1 MGVVLNMKKI
11 IIDTLGSDNGPETIL
26 DGAKLILD
34 SNPNIGLIIAGDKE
48 LIQKHD
54 LDFSR
59 IEIINAKDTVTNF
72 DNPLMSM
79 YEGKQVSIFKAM
91 EELAK
96 GEAIGMITA
105 GNSGAVLVGAVK
117 FLLTPEK
124 TRPCLAAIMPNT
136 QGGYT
141 ALVDTGASIDVGP
154 NQLHQFAKLGRD
166 FMKKLYKINNPR
178 IGLLSNGSE
187 PTKGNKVTKEA
198 YKILEADESL
208 NFVGNIEGNKTLS
221 GLCDVL
227 VCDGFAGNQVLK
239 NSEGMAVNLIT
250 EMIKYAK
257 KTNNEQHVMPLVGY
271 LMKTYDFES
280 LGAGI
285 LLGVKAPVIKCRGSS
300 KKEAILSASTI
311 LINMSEDKNIYDG
324 KDSHRK

>member
-1 MGVVLNMKKI
+1 MTHKI
-11 IIDTLGSDNGPETIL
+11 IIDTLGSDNGPEEIL
-26 DGAKLILD
+26 AGANLILEKY
-34 SNPNIGLIIAGDKE
+34 PEIELIIAGDAK
-48 LIQKHD
+48 LISN
-54 LDFSR
+54 LFPNENR
-59 IEIINAKDTVTNF
+59 VTIIDAPDTVTNF
-72 DNPLMSM
+72 DNPLLSL
-79 YEGKQVSIFKAM
+79 YEGKVVSIFKAM
-91 EELAK
+91 EELSK
-96 GEAIGMITA
+96 GEAIGMISA
-105 GNSGAVLVGAVK
+105 GNSGAILVGAVK
-117 FLLTPEK
+117 YLLLPEK
-124 TRPCLAAIMPNT
+124 IRPCLAAVMPNT

-154 NQLHQFAKLGRD
+154 AQLHTFAKLGRD
-166 FMKKLYKINNPR
+166 FMKKLYKIENPR

-198 YKILEADESL
+198 YKVLEADKSL

-257 KTNNEQHVMPLVGY
+257 KTGEEAHVMPLVGY

-300 KKEAILSASTI
+300 KKEAILSAASI
-311 LINMSEDKNIYDG
+311 LINMSEDKNIYEG

>member
-1 MGVVLNMKKI
+1 MKKI
-11 IIDTLGSDNGPETIL
+11 IIDTLGSDNGPSEIL
-26 DGAKLILD
+26 AGAKLVLD
-34 SNPNIGLIIAGDKE
+34 KNPDVKLIIAGDKK
-48 LIQKHD
+48 LIQESD

-59 IEIINAKDTVTNF
+59 VEIIDAPDTVTNF
-72 DNPLMSM
+72 DNPLMSL
-79 YEGKQVSIFKAM
+79 YEGKVVSIFKAM
-91 EELAK
+91 EELSK
-96 GEAIGMITA
+96 GEAIGMVTA

-117 FLLTPEK
+117 YLLTPEK

-136 QGGYT
+136 KGGYT

-154 NQLHQFAKLGRD
+154 AQLHIFAKLGRD
-166 FMKKLYKINNPR
+166 FMKKLYKIDNPR
-178 IGLLSNGSE
+178 VGLLSNGSE

-198 YKILEADESL
+198 FKLLEADKTI
-208 NFVGNIEGNKTLS
+208 NFVGNIEGNKTLN

-250 EMIKYAK
+250 EMVKYAK
-257 KTNNEQHVMPLVGY
+257 KSGDEAHIMPLVGY
-271 LMKTYDFES
+271 LMKTYDFET

-300 KKEAILSASTI
+300 KKEAIESAINI
-311 LINMSEDKNIYDG
+311 LVNLHDDKNIYSG
-324 KDSHRK
+324 KDDHRR

>member
-1 MGVVLNMKKI
+1 MKKI
-11 IIDTLGSDNGPETIL
+11 IIDTLGSDNGPSAIL

-34 SNPNIGLIIAGDKE
+34 NHKDVELIIVGDE
-48 LIQKHD
+48 SLIKQHD

-59 IEIINAKDTVTNF
+59 VSIIDAPDTVTNF
-72 DNPLMSM
+72 DNPLLSL
-79 YEGKQVSIFKAM
+79 YEGKVVSIFKGM
-91 EELAK
+91 EELSK
-96 GEAIGMITA
+96 GEAIGMVTA

-117 FLLTPEK
+117 YLLTPEK

-141 ALVDTGASIDVGP
+141 CLVDTGASIDVGP
-154 NQLHQFAKLGRD
+154 MQLHTFAKLGRD
-166 FMKKLYKINNPR
+166 FMKKLYKLDNPR

-198 YKILEADESL
+198 YKILEADKDL

-250 EMIKYAK
+250 EMVKYAK
-257 KTNNEQHVMPLVGY
+257 KTGNEAHVMPLVGY

-285 LLGVKAPVIKCRGSS
+285 VLGVSHPVIKCRGSS
-300 KKEAILSASTI
+300 KKEAILSAASI
-311 LINMSEDKNIYDG
+311 LINMHDDKNIYEG
-324 KDSHRK
+324 KDSHRR

>member
-1 MGVVLNMKKI
+1 MKQKI
-11 IIDTLGSDNGPETIL
+11 IIDTLGSDRGPEEML
-26 DGAKLILD
+26 AGANLILEKY
-34 SNPNIGLIIAGDKE
+34 PEVELLIAGDKK
-48 LIQKHD
+48 LIEEKISD
-54 LDFSR
+54 KSR
-59 IEIINAKDTVTNF
+59 INIIDAPDTVTNF
-72 DNPLMSM
+72 DNPLLSL
-79 YEGKQVSIFKAM
+79 YEGKVVSIFKAM
-91 EELAK
+91 EELSK
-96 GEAIGMITA
+96 GDAIGLVSA
-105 GNSGAVLVGAVK
+105 GNSGAILVGAVK
-117 FLLTPEK
+117 YLLTPEK
-124 TRPCLAAIMPNT
+124 YRPCLAAVMPNT

-141 ALVDTGASIDVGP
+141 CLVDTGASIDVGP
-154 NQLHQFAKLGRD
+154 AQLHIFAKLGRD
-166 FMKKLYKINNPR
+166 FMKKLYKIENPR

-257 KTNNEQHVMPLVGY
+257 KTGNEEHVMPLVGY

-285 LLGVKAPVIKCRGSS
+285 LLGVKAPVIKIRGSS
-300 KKEAILSASTI
+300 KKEAVLGATAV
-311 LINMSEDKNIYDG
+311 LINMNENKTIYEGRDE
-324 KDSHRK
+324 HRK

>member
-1 MGVVLNMKKI
+1 MKKI
-11 IIDTLGSDNGPETIL
+11 IIDTLGSDNGPSEIL
-26 DGAKLILD
+26 NGAKLILD
-34 SNPNIGLIIAGDKE
+34 NNKDVELIIVGDE
-48 LIQKHD
+48 SLIKQHD

-59 IEIINAKDTVTNF
+59 VTIINAPDTVTNF
-72 DNPLMSM
+72 DNPLLSL
-79 YEGKQVSIFKAM
+79 YEGKVVSIFKGM
-91 EELAK
+91 EELSK
-96 GEAIGMITA
+96 GEAIGMVTA

-117 FLLTPEK
+117 YLLTPEK

-141 ALVDTGASIDVGP
+141 CLVDTGASIDVGP
-154 NQLHQFAKLGRD
+154 MQLHTFAKLGRD
-166 FMKKLYKINNPR
+166 FMKKLYKLDNPR

-198 YKILEADESL
+198 YKILEADKDL

-250 EMIKYAK
+250 EMVKYAK
-257 KTNNEQHVMPLVGY
+257 KTNNEAHVMPLVGY

-285 LLGVKAPVIKCRGSS
+285 VLGVSHPVIKCRGSS
-300 KKEAILSASTI
+300 KKEAILSAASI
-311 LINMSEDKNIYDG
+311 LINMHDDKNIYEG
-324 KDSHRK
+324 KDSHRR

>member
-1 MGVVLNMKKI
+1 MKKTI

-26 DGAKLILD
+26 DGAKAILD
-34 SNPNIGLIIAGDKE
+34 THKDVNLTIVGDEQVIK
-48 LIQKHD
+48 KHN

-59 IEIINAKDTVTNF
+59 VKVVHAPDTVTNY
-72 DNPLMSM
+72 DNPLLSF
-79 YEGKQVSIFKAM
+79 YEGKVVSIFKGM
-91 EELAK
+91 EELSK
-96 GEAIGMITA
+96 GEAVGIITA

-117 FLLTPEK
+117 YLLTPER

-136 QGGYT
+136 KGGYT
-141 ALVDTGASIDVGP
+141 ALVDTGASIDVGVM
-154 NQLHQFAKLGRD
+154 QLHEFARLGRD
-166 FMKKLYKINNPR
+166 FMKKLYKIDNPR

-187 PTKGNKVTKEA
+187 PTKGNKLVKEA
-198 YKILEADESL
+198 HKVLKEDPSL

-239 NSEGMAVNLIT
+239 NAEGMAVNLIT
-250 EMIKYAK
+250 EMVKYAK
-257 KTNNEQHVMPLVGY
+257 ANHEEEHIMPLIGY

-285 LLGVKAPVIKCRGSS
+285 VLGVKYPVIKCRGSC
-300 KKEAILSASTI
+300 KKEAIVTAANALVN
-311 LINMSEDKNIYDG
+311 LSEDKNIYDG
-324 KDSHRK
+324 IDDHRK

>member
-1 MGVVLNMKKI
+1 MKQKI
-11 IIDTLGSDNGPETIL
+11 IIDTLGSDRGPKEML
-26 DGAKLILD
+26 AGANLILEKY
-34 SNPNIGLIIAGDKE
+34 PEVELLIAGDKK
-48 LIQKHD
+48 LIEEKISD
-54 LDFSR
+54 KSR
-59 IEIINAKDTVTNF
+59 INIIDAPDTVTNF
-72 DNPLMSM
+72 DNPLLSL
-79 YEGKQVSIFKAM
+79 YEGKVVSIFKAM
-91 EELAK
+91 EELSK
-96 GEAIGMITA
+96 GEAIGLVSA
-105 GNSGAVLVGAVK
+105 GNSGAILVGAVK
-117 FLLTPEK
+117 YLLTPEK
-124 TRPCLAAIMPNT
+124 YRPCLAAVMPNT

-141 ALVDTGASIDVGP
+141 CLVDTGASIDVGP
-154 NQLHQFAKLGRD
+154 AQLHIFAKLGRD
-166 FMKKLYKINNPR
+166 FMKKLYKIENPR

-250 EMIKYAK
+250 EMVKYAK
-257 KTNNEQHVMPLVGY
+257 KTGNEEHVMPLVGY

-285 LLGVKAPVIKCRGSS
+285 LLGVKAPVIKIRGSS
-300 KKEAILSASTI
+300 KKEAVLGATAV
-311 LINMSEDKNIYDG
+311 LINMNENKTIYEGRDE
-324 KDSHRK
+324 HRK

>member
-1 MGVVLNMKKI
+1 MKKI
-11 IIDTLGSDNGPETIL
+11 IIDTLGSDNGPTAIL

-34 SNPNIGLIIAGDKE
+34 KHQDVELIIVGDE
-48 LIQKHD
+48 SLIKQHD

-59 IEIINAKDTVTNF
+59 VSIIHAPDTVTNF
-72 DNPLMSM
+72 DNPLLSL
-79 YEGKQVSIFKAM
+79 YEGKVVSIFKAM
-91 EELAK
+91 EELSK
-96 GEAIGMITA
+96 GEAIGMVSA

-117 FLLTPEK
+117 YLLTPEK

-136 QGGYT
+136 KGGYT

-154 NQLHQFAKLGRD
+154 AQLHIFAKLGRD
-166 FMKKLYKINNPR
+166 FMKKLYKIENPR

-198 YKILEADESL
+198 YKILEADETL
-208 NFVGNIEGNKTLS
+208 NFIGNIEGNKTLS

-257 KTNNEQHVMPLVGY
+257 KTNNEEHIMPLVGY

-285 LLGVKAPVIKCRGSS
+285 LLGVKYPVIKVRGSS
-300 KKEAILSASTI
+300 KKEAIYGAAEV
-311 LINMSEDKNIYDG
+311 LINMSENKTVYEGRDE
-324 KDSHRK
+324 HRN

>member
-1 MGVVLNMKKI
+1 MKHNL
-11 IIDTLGSDNGPETIL
+11 IIDTLGSDNGPVEIIEGVKEILKNNPDIEVTIVG
-26 DGAKLILD
+26 DENLIK
-34 SNPNIGLIIAGDKE
+34 AQE
-48 LIQKHD
+48 

-59 IEIINAKDTVTNF
+59 VKIINAPDTVTNF
-72 DNPLMSM
+72 DNPLMSL
-79 YEGKQVSIFKAM
+79 YEGKVVSIFKAM
-91 EELAK
+91 EELSK
-96 GEAIGMITA
+96 GESIGLVTA

-117 FLLTPEK
+117 YLLTPEK

-154 NQLHQFAKLGRD
+154 NQLHQFAILGRD
-166 FMKKLYKINNPR
+166 FMKKLYKLDNPR

-198 YKILEADESL
+198 YKILEADKSL

-250 EMIKYAK
+250 EMVKYAK
-257 KTNNEQHVMPLVGY
+257 KTGNEEHVMPLVGY

-285 LLGVKAPVIKCRGSS
+285 VLGIKAPVIKVRGSS
-300 KKEAILSASTI
+300 KRSAIANAAGV
-311 LINMSEDKNIYDG
+311 LINMSENKNIYAG
-324 KDSHRK
+324 KDDHRR

>member
-1 MGVVLNMKKI
+1 MKKPI
-11 IIDTLGSDNGPETIL
+11 IIDTLGSDNGPESIL
-26 DGAKLILD
+26 DGANLILNTYPD
-34 SNPNIGLIIAGDKE
+34 VELIIAGDKN
-48 LIQKHD
+48 LILKHG
-54 LDFSR
+54 LDMSR
-59 IEIINAKDTVTNF
+59 VRIIDSPDTLTNF
-72 DNPLMSM
+72 DNPLASI
-79 YEGKQVSIFKAM
+79 YEGRVVSIFKAM

-96 GEAIGMITA
+96 GEAIGLITA
-105 GNSGAVLVGAVK
+105 GNSGAVMVGAVK
-117 FLLTPEK
+117 YLLTHER

-136 QGGYT
+136 KGGYT

-154 NQLHQFAKLGRD
+154 NQLHQFAILGRD
-166 FMKKLYKINNPR
+166 FMKKLYKIDNPR
-178 IGLLSNGSE
+178 VGLLSNGSE
-187 PTKGNKVTKEA
+187 PTKGNRVTKEA
-198 YKILEADESL
+198 FKILEADKSI

-250 EMIKYAK
+250 EMVKYAK
-257 KTNNEQHVMPLVGY
+257 KTNDEEYIMPLVGY

-285 LLGVKAPVIKCRGSS
+285 LLGVKSPVIKCRGSS
-300 KKEAILSASTI
+300 RKEAIASAASI

-324 KDSHRK
+324 KDDHRK

>member
-1 MGVVLNMKKI
+1 MKHKI
-11 IIDTLGSDNGPETIL
+11 IIDTLGSDNGPREILAGARQILEKYPETE
-26 DGAKLILD
+26 
-34 SNPNIGLIIAGDKE
+34 LIIAGDEK
-48 LIQKHD
+48 LISEYFKD
-54 LDFSR
+54 ENR
-59 IEIINAKDTVTNF
+59 VKIINAPDTVTNF
-72 DNPLMSM
+72 DNPLISL
-79 YEGKQVSIFKAM
+79 YEGKVVSIFKGM

-96 GEAIGMITA
+96 GGYAGLITA

-117 FLLTPEK
+117 YLLTPEK

-141 ALVDTGASIDVGP
+141 CLVDTGASIDVGP
-154 NQLHQFAKLGRD
+154 MQLHSFAKLGRD
-166 FMKKLYKINNPR
+166 FMKKLYKIENPR

-198 YKILEADESL
+198 YKILEADNEL

-250 EMIKYAK
+250 EMVKYAK
-257 KTNNEQHVMPLVGY
+257 KTGNEEHVMPLVGY

-300 KKEAILSASTI
+300 KKEAILGAASV
-311 LINMSEDKNIYDG
+311 LINMNENKSVYEGRDE
-324 KDSHRK
+324 HRR

>member
-1 MGVVLNMKKI
+1 MKCKI
-11 IIDTLGSDNGPETIL
+11 IIDTLGSDNGPDEML
-26 DGAKLILD
+26 AGANLILEKY
-34 SNPNIGLIIAGDKE
+34 PEIELLIAGDKK
-48 LIQKHD
+48 LIEEKISD
-54 LDFSR
+54 KSR
-59 IEIINAKDTVTNF
+59 IKIIDAPDTVTNF
-72 DNPLMSM
+72 DNPLLSF
-79 YEGKQVSIFKAM
+79 YEGKIVSIFEGM
-91 EELAK
+91 EELSK
-96 GEAIGMITA
+96 GEAIGLVSA
-105 GNSGAVLVGAVK
+105 GNSGAILVGAVK
-117 FLLTPEK
+117 YLLTPEK
-124 TRPCLAAIMPNT
+124 YRPCLAAVMPNT

-141 ALVDTGASIDVGP
+141 CLVDTGASIDVGP
-154 NQLHQFAKLGRD
+154 AQLHIFAKLGRD
-166 FMKKLYKINNPR
+166 FMKKLYKIENPR

-250 EMIKYAK
+250 EMVKYAK
-257 KTNNEQHVMPLVGY
+257 KTGNEEYVMPLVGY

-285 LLGVKAPVIKCRGSS
+285 LLGVKAPVIKIRGSC
-300 KKEAILSASTI
+300 KKEAVLGAASV
-311 LINMSEDKNIYDG
+311 LINMNENKTIYEGRDE
-324 KDSHRK
+324 HRK